1 MNFLSPNS
9 GGVSTVPNGLF
20 VFAAIFALVHT
31 PKNAKFAVV
40 GRRERSNEGKL
51 SGGLSLRRKIKKR
64 HIF

>member
-1 MNFLSPNS
+1 
-9 GGVSTVPNGLF
+9 VPNGLF

-31 PKNAKFAVV
+31 AKNAKFPVV
-40 GRRERSNEGKL
+40 GRRKRSNEGKL